1 MGKGVSLET
10 GCVNQA
16 QGLGKGVKLE
26 IGHVN
31 LITVSGRIVTVET
44 WIYDLKHSTWE
55 GTPWDLKTC
64 DLRKRVW
71 DGINLETGH
80 VTPGVGLLGVVTLEI
95 VDMLSQVLR
104 LVWCGHPEVC

>member
-1 MGKGVSLET
+1 MSPWILWKCDPRYRVWEKASDWKVWMCDPGTGSEKGVSLET

-44 WIYDLKHSTWE
+44 WICDLKYSA
-55 GTPWDLKTC
+55 
-64 DLRKRVW
+64 
-71 DGINLETGH
+71 
-80 VTPGVGLLGVVTLEI
+80 
-95 VDMLSQVLR
+95 
-104 LVWCGHPEVC
+104 

>member
-1 MGKGVSLET
+1 MCDPGTGSEKGVSLET

-44 WIYDLKHSTWE
+44 LDI
-55 GTPWDLKTC
+55 
-64 DLRKRVW
+64 
-71 DGINLETGH
+71 
-80 VTPGVGLLGVVTLEI
+80 
-95 VDMLSQVLR
+95 
-104 LVWCGHPEVC
+104 